1 MTEHGVSRYAWI
13 TYTHY
18 STLTPQKKPPARKDA
33 MQMPAYKNHDRG
45 TYYAS
50 FYYID
55 WMGQKH
61 KKKKEGFR
69 TKREAQAYERS
80 FLEKQAGAP
89 TMTFAS
95 LYELYKKDCA
105 LHLKKST
112 MASKFAMIE
121 KHILPY
127 FKALRINDI
136 TPAAIRAWQNEVTS
150 KGYSPSYSYSLH
162 RQLSA
167 VLNFACRYYGL
178 QANPAARAGS
188 IGRNEE
194 HQAFWTLNDFRRFA
208 MTLTVPAQIMLF
220 YMLFWTGCRIGEVLA
235 LTWGDVDGDSIH
247 ITKTLSYLH
256 GSAYVRP
263 PKTRESSRTVRIPSF
278 LSEMLADYKRRTR
291 YAGPTLFHTTSSAAA
306 RLLARHAKQA
316 GLERIRLHDLRHSH
330 ASMLIQAGVP
340 AIAIAERLGHKNAQ
354 TTLRVYAHLY
364 QSTKDEVVSVLE
376 TI

>member
-1 MTEHGVSRYAWI
+1 
-13 TYTHY
+13 
-18 STLTPQKKPPARKDA
+18 
-33 MQMPAYKNHDRG
+33 MPAYKSERG

-50 FYYID
+50 FYYTD

-69 TKREAQAYERS
+69 TKREALAYERS
-80 FLEKQAGAP
+80 FIDQQTGAP
-89 TMTFAS
+89 NMSFDA
-95 LYELYKKDCA
+95 LYALYKKDCS

-112 MASKFAMIE
+112 MLSKFAMID
-121 KHILPY
+121 KHILPS
-127 FKALRINDI
+127 FEHLPVSSI
-136 TPAAIRAWQNEVTS
+136 TPAAIRSWQNEVLGM
-150 KGYSPSYSYSLH
+150 GYSPSYCYSLH

-167 VLNFACRYYGL
+167 ILNFACRYYGL
-178 QANPAARAGS
+178 PSNPAARAGA
-188 IGRNEE
+188 IGRNEV
-194 HQAFWTLNDFRRFA
+194 HQAFWTLDDFRRFA
-208 MTLTVPAQIMLF
+208 MTLTSPAQIMLF

-235 LTWGDVDGDSIH
+235 LTWDDIDDDSIH
-247 ITKTLSYLH
+247 ITKTLSYLR

-263 PKTRESSRTVRIPSF
+263 PKTRESIRTVRLPSF
-278 LSEMLADYKRRTR
+278 ISVMLADYRRITT
-291 YAGPTLFHTTSSAAA
+291 YTGPRLFQITGSAAA
-306 RLLARHAKQA
+306 RLLTRHAKQA

-376 TI
+376 KI

>member
-1 MTEHGVSRYAWI
+1 MTEHGVNRYAWI

-18 STLTPQKKPPARKDA
+18 STLMPTKKPPTRKDA

-89 TMTFAS
+89 TMAFAS

-127 FKALRINDI
+127 FRDLQVDAI
-136 TPAAIRAWQNEVTS
+136 TPAAIRAWQNEIMS

-194 HQAFWTLNDFRRFA
+194 HQAFWTLDDFHRFA

-220 YMLFWTGCRIGEVLA
+220 YLLFWTGCRIGEVLA
-235 LTWGDVDGDSIH
+235 LTWDDVNKGSIH
-247 ITKTLSYLH
+247 I
-256 GSAYVRP
+256 
-263 PKTRESSRTVRIPSF
+263 
-278 LSEMLADYKRRTR
+278 
-291 YAGPTLFHTTSSAAA
+291 TSSAAA

-364 QSTKDEVVSVLE
+364 ESTKDEVVSVLE
-376 TI
+376 KI

>member
-1 MTEHGVSRYAWI
+1 M
-13 TYTHY
+13 
-18 STLTPQKKPPARKDA
+18 PPKKPPTRKDA
-33 MQMPAYKNHDRG
+33 MQMPAYKNNDRG

-80 FLEKQAGAP
+80 FLDEQTGAP

-95 LYELYKKDCA
+95 LYDLYKQDCA
-105 LHLKKST
+105 LHLKQST

-121 KHILPY
+121 KHILPG
-127 FKALRINDI
+127 FKALHVNAI
-136 TPAAIRAWQNEVTS
+136 TPATVRAWQNEVLG
-150 KGYSPSYSYSLH
+150 KGYSPSYCYSLH

-178 QANPAARAGS
+178 ASNPAARAGS

-194 HQAFWTLNDFRRFA
+194 HQAFWTLDDFRCFA
-208 MTLTVPAQIMLF
+208 MTLTDPAQIMLF
-220 YMLFWTGCRIGEVLA
+220 YLLFWTGCRIGEALA
-235 LTWGDVDGDSIH
+235 LTWHDVGSDSIR
-247 ITKTLSYLH
+247 ISKTLSYLH
-256 GSAYVRP
+256 GGVYVRP
-263 PKTRESSRTVRIPSF
+263 PKTRESNRTVKLPSF
-278 LSEMLADYKRRTR
+278 LSMMLADYRRISSYTGVR
-291 YAGPTLFHTTSSAAA
+291 LFHTTSSAAA

-376 TI
+376 KI

>member
-1 MTEHGVSRYAWI
+1 
-13 TYTHY
+13 
-18 STLTPQKKPPARKDA
+18 
-33 MQMPAYKNHDRG
+33 MPAYKSERG
-45 TYYAS
+45 TYYTA
-50 FYYID
+50 FYYVD

-80 FLEKQAGAP
+80 FLEKQAGMP
-89 TMTFAS
+89 TMSFAS

-127 FKALRINDI
+127 FKDLHVDAV
-136 TPAAIRAWQNEVTS
+136 TPAAIRAWQNEVLS

-167 VLNFACRYYGL
+167 ILNFACRYYGL

-194 HQAFWTLNDFRRFA
+194 HQAFWTLDDFRHFA
-208 MTLTVPAQIMLF
+208 ATLTEPTQIMLF
-220 YMLFWTGCRIGEVLA
+220 YLLFWTGCRIGEVLA
-235 LTWGDVDGDSIH
+235 LTWEDVGDSSIR
-247 ITKTLSYLH
+247 INKTMSRLH
-256 GSAYVRP
+256 GVPYVRA
-263 PKTRESSRTVRIPSF
+263 PKTRESIRTVNLPSF
-278 LSEMLADYKRRTR
+278 ISEMLADYKRLTV
-291 YAGPTLFHTTSSAAA
+291 YTGPRLFQVTSSAAA

-364 QSTKDEVVSVLE
+364 QSTKDGVVSVLE
-376 TI
+376 KI